1 MKYALLAGLSM
12 SFLMGCS
19 ETPPTAPPES
29 DVAETPAPDPEATLS
44 AGELAQA
51 LRIVWYEVTLPGSP
65 EDSWKVGPALEY
77 GDGRK
82 PDQGGSTSPVPGGSV
97 LKLFA
102 QTEGDH
108 MKVSIVGPTFST
120 SSRIDLPAGWDQ
132 GAQMQKSGKAGLE
145 EFLIKGTIGGDGVD
159 SSSTLKP
166 DEYGLR
172 LHLEKIEPPST

>member
-1 MKYALLAGLSM
+1 MKHALFASVTM

-19 ETPPTAPPES
+19 ETPPASPVVE

-44 AGELAQA
+44 AAELAQA
-51 LRIVWYEVTLPGSP
+51 LRITWYEVTLPGSA
-65 EDSWKVGPALEY
+65 EDSWEVGPAIEF

-82 PDQGGSTSPVPGGSV
+82 CNQGGSTSPIPGGSV

-102 QTEGDH
+102 QTEGDR

-120 SSRIDLPAGWDQ
+120 SSQIDLPAGWDK

-172 LHLEKIEPPST
+172 LHLEKIESPST